1 MHLRTGSIVLK
12 ILKTIQASP
21 LINILSPFKSSFLV
35 LQGDAV
41 FWYNLDKNGFPDER
55 TKHAACPVVVG
66 SKWGKYLQI
75 RAIYLFC
82 VASAAT
88 SLVRDELDEN
98 MLHDVLNGVRQAS
111 ANGQGTVEFE

>member
-21 LINILSPFKSSFLV
+21 VINILSPFKSSLLV

-66 SKWGKYLQI
+66 SKWGKYLET

-88 SLVRDELDEN
+88 SLVRAELDEN
-98 MLHDVLNGVRQAS
+98 VLYDVLNGDRHAS
-111 ANGQGTVEFE
+111 ANGKGSLEFE